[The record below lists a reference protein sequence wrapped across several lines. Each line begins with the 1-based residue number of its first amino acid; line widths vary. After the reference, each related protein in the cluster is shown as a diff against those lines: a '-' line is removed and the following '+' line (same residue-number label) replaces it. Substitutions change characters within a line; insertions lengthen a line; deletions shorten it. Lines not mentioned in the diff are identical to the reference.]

1 MKLKIPVLIG
11 MMFLC
16 GLTTAQVRY
25 SGALQTSVYTFERP
39 DAVQQGNFYQAL
51 NLKLFPATHPNLS
64 LKTYLRV
71 AKQGNAGW
79 DERLYHLTANW
90 RDRQDR
96 VSIAVGRQ
104 FLYQGVL
111 NGTYD
116 GFQFSVSPQ
125 KQLQAGVFFGVEVP
139 YQRTMRI
146 VSSDSSAVGGFL
158 KWRYSEQLS
167 VDASYFKRVRNDNA
181 IWHLAGL
188 ALHGKLYH
196 SAYYQI
202 QIDHNLEIDKLQGVK
217 SRLSYLYQ
225 QWQFTG
231 EYSFQRPRIWEDSF
245 FKIFNNLAEFQQL
258 RAAVTYRLSR
268 YQIGMQ
274 YVFTDY
280 EFDQANQVILN
291 FAGEY
296 GTLGILF
303 QDGYGGEN
311 AGLFGEVRYPLLD
324 NLNLRFYGSYQNY
337 QRYLVEIS
345 EDAVAFSGGAD
356 YEPWTMLTLRA
367 EVQQSR
373 NSYYENDVRGLFR
386 MIYRFRQ

>member
-1 MKLKIPVLIG
+1 MKLKIPVLIW

-79 DERLYHLTANW
+79 DERMYHLTANW

-125 KQLQAGVFFGVEVP
+125 KQLQAGVFFGVGVP

-202 QIDHNLEIDKLQGVK
+202 QIE
-217 SRLSYLYQ
+217 
-225 QWQFTG
+225 
-231 EYSFQRPRIWEDSF
+231 
-245 FKIFNNLAEFQQL
+245 
-258 RAAVTYRLSR
+258 
-268 YQIGMQ
+268 
-274 YVFTDY
+274 
-280 EFDQANQVILN
+280 
-291 FAGEY
+291 
-296 GTLGILF
+296 
-303 QDGYGGEN
+303 
-311 AGLFGEVRYPLLD
+311 LL
-324 NLNLRFYGSYQNY
+324 
-337 QRYLVEIS
+337 
-345 EDAVAFSGGAD
+345 
-356 YEPWTMLTLRA
+356 
-367 EVQQSR
+367 
-373 NSYYENDVRGLFR
+373 
-386 MIYRFRQ
+386 IY